1 MLALPWRVNLDAEY
15 EAACLRCEIRIPL
28 TEDSRALILAPGVLT
43 FDKRKD
49 GSHGRALS
57 APIPSLG
64 LRSGDRLEPSPELP
78 DVAMLETLQLPS
90 TVVLW
95 RLAND
100 TSRRH
105 RCPLWDDAIGLSP
118 HRTIALD
125 LLHSL

>member
-1 MLALPWRVNLDAEY
+1 MSLDAEY
-15 EAACLRCEIRIPL
+15 EAACLRCEIRILL
-28 TEDSRALILAPGVLT
+28 TEDSRALILAPGILT

-49 GSHGRALS
+49 GSHVRALR

-90 TVVLW
+90 TVVFW
-95 RLAND
+95 RLANE
-100 TSRRH
+100 TICKH

-118 HRTIALD
+118 RRTIALD
-125 LLHSL
+125 LLYSL